1 MIVQISITNQFGDFL
16 GKKVSLS
23 ESQYQKLVEMVRNFY
38 SNGGFELTLENED
51 FVVFPPEIVKNS
63 FIKIIKID

>member
-16 GKKVSLS
+16 GKKVNLS

>member
-16 GKKVSLS
+16 GKKVNLNDN
-23 ESQYQKLVEMVRNFY
+23 QYEKLVEMVRNFY

>member
-1 MIVQISITNQFGDFL
+1 MTVQISITNQFGEFL
-16 GKKVSLS
+16 GKKVNLN
-23 ESQYQKLVEMVRNFY
+23 ESQYQKLTEMVRNFY